1 MNKTKKTIF
10 ITVAIIVGVCIL
22 ILSSVLIA
30 VNVKKN
36 RTGRIP
42 VNEEE
47 GIVSEVLSVE
57 ESESLPVNISETESE
72 SESITEPVSEEPA
85 SEEPVAP
92 KESPLLDGST
102 VGENG
107 NITYGI
113 DVSQYQGTIDWATVA
128 ANGVEFAIIR
138 IGYSGTVYGGI
149 GEDPYAKRNLEEA
162 EKNGVKIGIYFYSSA
177 ISEEEAKREA
187 DWIAE
192 YISPYSITY
201 PIAIDCEGF
210 EKESHRQH
218 VLSQEERSNVVMAFM
233 DRVYENGY
241 TPMIYGDITAFE
253 NDAKWDTSRIEQKY
267 KIWLANYKQD
277 RENLEQV
284 SDYTGQCSMLQYS
297 CHGRVE
303 GIPAEVD
310 LDIAYFGYNGTEKPK
325 KPKPDDEAPTNR
337 E

>member
-1 MNKTKKTIF
+1 MSDSRKKIILIAAIF
-10 ITVAIIVGVCIL
+10 GGVCIL
-22 ILSSVLIA
+22 VLSLFLIVRTTNQNRLNQNHPVDTQSILSEITSV
-30 VNVKKN
+30 
-36 RTGRIP
+36 RQ
-42 VNEEE
+42 
-47 GIVSEVLSVE
+47 SENGPEKETKSDP
-57 ESESLPVNISETESE
+57 ESESVSESKSETESE
-72 SESITEPVSEEPA
+72 PESKKAEPESPDPA
-85 SEEPVAP
+85 
-92 KESPLLDGST
+92 KESPYLSACT
-102 VGENG
+102 VGEYEG
-107 NITYGI
+107 LTYGI
-113 DVSQYQGTIDWATVA
+113 DVSQYQGNIDWATVA

-310 LDIAYFGYNGTEKPK
+310 LDVAYFGYNGVEKPK
-325 KPKPDDEAPTNR
+325 KEAD
-337 E
+337 